1 MFGALRIAISDLV
14 SFIKSHKVTS
24 TIMGIILPA
33 SGWML
38 SHIEFPPPLPR
49 VILNGPLLLSNTFP
63 TKQIVSKLF
72 VNNGS
77 EIDVESLRLVVTAT
91 SGNKVTSRAFD
102 VPFLSDVGHEQLDWP
117 VGTIPTSIA
126 ICATYTGRVY
136 GLIPVQMM
144 EVFSRSPR
152 QDLLSGSS
160 EFKDSVPTRRSA
172 HVFTHPMCGS

>member
-1 MFGALRIAISDLV
+1 MFGALRTAISDLV
-14 SFIKSHKVTS
+14 SFIKSHKITS

-38 SHIEFPPPLPR
+38 SHVEFPPPLPR
-49 VILNGPLLLSNTFP
+49 VILNGPLLLAASYP
-63 TKQIVSKLF
+63 VKQTISQLY

-77 EIDVESLRLVVTAT
+77 DVDIEALRLVVTAA
-91 SGNKVTSRAFD
+91 SGKKVVSRTFD
-102 VPFLSDVGHEQLDWP
+102 IPFLSDVGHERLDWA
-117 VGTIPTSIA
+117 VGTIPTSIT

-136 GLIPVQMM
+136 GLIPVHMM
-144 EVFSRSPR
+144 EMFSRSPR

-172 HVFTHPMCGS
+172 HVFTRPMCGN